1 MLLLLLLPVAVALV
15 VLSVLGFAG
24 IGPLTSER
32 RASLD
37 DGVRAIGPVVGLLVG
52 IVLLVATVLGS
63 VVVVGIGGG
72 DRGRPERTLTP
83 STTATA
89 GPASEAS
96 DDRPGTTPSRRP
108 TVRRGP
114 RPDVLGTVIAIEAD
128 GGKSF
133 PVSYDVADGLAPST
147 VLRVRVAGFEP
158 FARAVAEQCTPTLS
172 QPCRNAIPVQFDA
185 DGVAEFQYL
194 VTDFPRDAQSN
205 PGRCRAEAAPC
216 TVVVRAVVGSSRGQI
231 QTVFGDQ
238 VAPAGHISVTPA
250 AGLSL
255 GGETVTVEVT
265 DYPPGVALTAMLCA
279 APDATGARCG
289 APGPTA
295 PLVVGRDGT
304 GRTALVIEPSRVG
317 TERTSCFRG
326 DDCGV
331 SVASATVFARA
342 PVVPISFAAPPGAV
356 YDSTRLLSGLGI
368 ALMLLLVAA
377 GLLRRTDWSPVGEA
391 SAPEIDDAEY
401 ADLDAI
407 IAALPPAE
415 DEPVTTS

>member
-1 MLLLLLLPVAVALV
+1 MLLLLLVPVAVALV

-24 IGPLTSER
+24 IGPLTGER
-32 RASLD
+32 RASRD

-52 IVLLVATVLGS
+52 IVLLAATVIGS
-63 VVVVGIGGG
+63 AAVVGIGGG
-72 DRGRPERTLTP
+72 DRGRRERSLTP
-83 STTATA
+83 STTPTATPVSE
-89 GPASEAS
+89 PAHDTQGENTAS
-96 DDRPGTTPSRRP
+96 RQGAPRALRP
-108 TVRRGP
+108 
-114 RPDVLGTVIAIEAD
+114 VLGSRAITIEVES
-128 GGKSF
+128 GEKF
-133 PVSYDVADGLAPST
+133 PAAYDVADGLAPST
-147 VLRVRVAGFEP
+147 VLQIRATGFKP
-158 FARAVAEQCTPTLS
+158 FARAFAEQCTPTLS
-172 QPCRNAIPVQFDA
+172 RPCRNAIPVQFDA

-194 VTDFPRDAQSN
+194 VTDYPRDAQSN

-216 TVVVRAVVGSSRGQI
+216 TVVVRALQGGRRAQI
-231 QTVFGDQ
+231 QTVFGDR
-238 VAPAGHISVTPA
+238 VAAPGHISVTPA

-255 GGETVTVEVT
+255 EGETVTVEVT

-295 PLVVGRDGT
+295 PLVMGRDGT
-304 GRTALVIEPSRVG
+304 GRTALAIEPGRVG
-317 TERTSCFRG
+317 TERASCFRG

-331 SVASATVFARA
+331 SVTSATVFARA
-342 PVVPISFAAPPGAV
+342 PVVPISFAAPPGAA
-356 YDSTRLLSGLGI
+356 YDATRLLVGLGI

-407 IAALPPAE
+407 IAALPSVE
-415 DEPVTTS
+415 DEPVTAS